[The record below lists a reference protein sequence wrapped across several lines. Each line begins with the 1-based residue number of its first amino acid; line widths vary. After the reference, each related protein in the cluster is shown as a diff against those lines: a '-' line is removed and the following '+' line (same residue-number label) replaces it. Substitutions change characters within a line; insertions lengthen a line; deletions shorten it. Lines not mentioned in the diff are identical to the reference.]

1 MTGQSVSPAT
11 VREALTE
18 VEDPEIPINVV
29 DLGLIYDVSVD
40 GERVDVEM
48 TFTSLA
54 CPAEDLLRE
63 SVTDRVEAMPG
74 VESATVTVVW
84 DPPWTAERMSED
96 AREKMR
102 EFGLTV

>member
-1 MTGQSVSPAT
+1 MTEDQVTPAT
-11 VREALTE
+11 VREALRD

-40 GERVDVEM
+40 GDRVSVDM

-54 CPAEDLLRE
+54 CPAEDMLRE
-63 SVTDRVEAMPG
+63 SVVERIETMPG

-84 DPPWTAERMSED
+84 DPPWTADRMSDE

>member
-1 MTGQSVSPAT
+1 MTAESVTPAT
-11 VREALTE
+11 VREVLTE

-29 DLGLIYDVSVD
+29 DLGLIYDVSVHD
-40 GERVDVEM
+40 GSVSVDM

-54 CPAEDLLRE
+54 CPAEDMLRE
-63 SVTDRVEAMPG
+63 SVVERIESMPA
-74 VESATVTVVW
+74 VESATVEIVW
-84 DPPWTAERMSED
+84 DPPWTADQMSDE

>member
-1 MTGQSVSPAT
+1 MTDQPVTPAT

-18 VEDPEIPINVV
+18 VEDPEIPVNVV
-29 DLGLIYDVSVD
+29 DLGLIYDVSID
-40 GERVDVEM
+40 GAHVDVEM

-54 CPAEDLLRE
+54 CPAEDLLRD
-63 SVTDRVEAMPG
+63 SVTERVEAMPN
-74 VESATVTVVW
+74 VESVTVDIVW

-102 EFGLTV
+102 DFGLTV

>member
-1 MTGQSVSPAT
+1 MTADSITPAT
-11 VREALTE
+11 VREALRD

-40 GERVDVEM
+40 GDRVSVDM

-54 CPAEDLLRE
+54 CPAEDMLRE
-63 SVTDRVEAMPG
+63 SVVERIETMPG
-74 VESATVTVVW
+74 VESATVNVVW
-84 DPPWTAERMSED
+84 DPPWTADRMSDE